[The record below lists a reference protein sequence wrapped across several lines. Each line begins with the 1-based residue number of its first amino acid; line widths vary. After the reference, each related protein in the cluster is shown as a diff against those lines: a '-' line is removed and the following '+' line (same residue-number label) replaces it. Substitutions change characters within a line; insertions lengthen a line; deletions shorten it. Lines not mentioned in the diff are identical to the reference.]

1 MTQPAA
7 VPPAAEEFRRVHRL
21 TPLLRFWT
29 LILAV
34 FAALI
39 FNFNIS
45 TLNSLWGFFSGEFSQ
60 AWVSLLI
67 GVGGLVLA
75 FVLIWWVSQIWW
87 KATGFRIT
95 DEEVQLKRGVLNTQ
109 LRTARYDR
117 VQAVDVVESVIAR
130 IFRVAAVRVE
140 TAGGGNSVIEIAY
153 LRKAEAEQLRQELLA
168 YTRGPAVAE
177 VPVSEIS
184 GLDVS
189 PVPGEPKSDVLV
201 PEIPIQRS
209 LLGALLSIP
218 AIISAVGI
226 IILLL
231 TPIAPASALP
241 VLVGVLPIVW
251 GQIDRSWKFNARLE
265 GEVVHLSYGLA
276 DRRRQSIPL
285 HRIHGVKIR
294 QPLLWRFIGWW
305 AVDVTVA
312 GYGQESDKKTG
323 TSTLFPVGSR
333 EQAVAVAAVLG
344 PLSLA
349 EIEEQ
354 ARPEGPTHPDFSS
367 PRIARWVSPIDRKQQ
382 GVTLLDHAVIVHKGR
397 LSRRVSMI
405 EPSHIQEVTLSH
417 GPLQQLVNLCTVRM
431 DLVAGPVRMA
441 GEDLNAA
448 KGRELVDWLQR
459 RKLPELELRS

>member
-1 MTQPAA
+1 MTQPA
-7 VPPAAEEFRRVHRL
+7 VGEFRKVHRL

-29 LILAV
+29 VILAL

-39 FNFNIS
+39 FNFNVS
-45 TLNSLWGFFSGEFSQ
+45 TLNSIWGFLSGEFSQ

-67 GVGGLVLA
+67 GVGGLMLA
-75 FVLIWWVSQIWW
+75 FFLVWWVSQIWW

-95 DEEVQLKRGVLNTQ
+95 DEEVQLKHGVLNTQ

-153 LRKAEAEQLRQELLA
+153 LRKAEAEQLREEILA
-168 YTRGPAVAE
+168 YTRGSAGVAS
-177 VPVSEIS
+177 VIS
-184 GLDVS
+184 DGSVEFR
-189 PVPGEPKSDVLV
+189 EPETDFLV

-209 LLGALLSIP
+209 LLGALMGIP
-218 AIISAVGI
+218 AIISAAGI

-231 TPIAPASALP
+231 TPVAPASALP
-241 VLVGVLPIVW
+241 VLVGVLPVVW

-294 QPLLWRFIGWW
+294 QPLLWRIVGWW

-323 TSTLFPVGSR
+323 TSKLFPVGSR
-333 EQAVAVAAVLG
+333 ERAVAVAAVLG
-344 PLSLA
+344 PLSLS
-349 EIEEQ
+349 EIEEY
-354 ARPEGPTHPDFSS
+354 ARPEGSSHPQFTS
-367 PRIARWVSPIDRKQQ
+367 PLIARWVSPIDRKQQ
-382 GVTLLDHAVIVHKGR
+382 GVTLLDQAVIVHKGR
-397 LSRRVSMI
+397 LSRQVSMI

-431 DLVAGPVRMA
+431 DLVAGPVLMA
-441 GEDLNAA
+441 GEDLNEAR
-448 KGRELVDWLQR
+448 GRELVDWLRR
-459 RKLPELELRS
+459 RKLPGLETSSSVLND